1 METPGIDAQVAR
13 PPVEPDTEA
22 TMDRIA
28 QAAEDVLLGHPHPAL
43 RLAEL
48 LEVLTEHVD
57 RTLNEERLRRS
68 LEGHPGHF
76 RILEAWRRRWPT
88 VASETDSTGR
98 QGLALPEHRGA
109 WVIAVDGPP
118 GLRESVRWLGR
129 GVDDRSRLA
138 VGRWYAIAVAERD
151 ARRVIARRSPPDSEL
166 PPGYERRAS

>member
-1 METPGIDAQVAR
+1 MS
-13 PPVEPDTEA
+13 PVDPETEA

-48 LEVLTEHVD
+48 LEVLTKHVD

-68 LEGHPGHF
+68 LEGHPGRF

-88 VASETDSTGR
+88 VASETDSTDR
-98 QGLALPEHRGA
+98 QGRALPDQRGA
-109 WVIAVDGPP
+109 WVIAVDGAPEPP
-118 GLRESVRWLGR
+118 DRNASGIRLRESVRWLGR
-129 GVDDRSRLA
+129 SVDDRSRLA

-151 ARRVIARRSPPDSEL
+151 ARRVIARRSSPDSE
-166 PPGYERRAS
+166 PPGGVERRAS

>member
-1 METPGIDAQVAR
+1 
-13 PPVEPDTEA
+13 
-22 TMDRIA
+22 MDRIA
-28 QAAEDVLLGHPHPAL
+28 QAAQDVLLGHPHPAL

-88 VASETDSTGR
+88 IAGESDSTRPGVAR
-98 QGLALPEHRGA
+98 PDQRGA
-109 WVIAVDGPP
+109 WVIAVNGAPEPP
-118 GLRESVRWLGR
+118 ERSTSGVRLRESVRWLGR
-129 GVDDRSRLA
+129 GLDDRSRLA

-151 ARRVIARRSPPDSEL
+151 ARRVIARGAQPDSEL
-166 PPGYERRAS
+166 PAGYERRAS

>member
-1 METPGIDAQVAR
+1 
-13 PPVEPDTEA
+13 
-22 TMDRIA
+22 MDRIA

-98 QGLALPEHRGA
+98 HGLALPEHRGA
-109 WVIAVDGPP
+109 WVIAVYGPP
-118 GLRESVRWLGR
+118 GPPGRSASDIRLRESVRWLGR